1 MQNGEGG
8 REIERGGERERKG
21 GEREKERE
29 RDRQTETERGGKR
42 ALEQRD
48 RESERDRQTEKERCE
63 RGRYVF
69 HMMAILPEWK
79 RAAALAI
86 SFDRFQFG
94 GLRN

>member
-1 MQNGEGG
+1 MCI
-8 REIERGGERERKG
+8 RDR

-29 RDRQTETERGGKR
+29 RERERERETETETETETERGGKR

-69 HMMAILPEWK
+69 HMMAILPERK
-79 RAAALAI
+79 RAAAIAI